1 MTIKTFRGKLDDGA
15 QDTLHLRTNDGK
27 TGYRIV
33 KFHLFPTG
41 VGDITQESV
50 VMIWKEKQTSVPTA
64 TATTNFADN
73 SLLSAAAYVA
83 GSGVGSYQTSPGYH
97 FVVFDNEI
105 FNQNIYVTHTDNS
118 GANGINYY
126 IELEQVKLNDNES
139 TMATLQSIRSR
150 YEAYTPAGPT

>member
-1 MTIKTFRGKLDDGA
+1 MTHIKTFRGLITDGG
-15 QDTLHLRTNDGK
+15 QDTIVLHTNNGS

-50 VMIWKEKQTSVPTA
+50 VMIWKVQQATVPTA
-64 TATTNFADN
+64 TATTDFSDN
-73 SLLSAAAYVA
+73 TLLSAAAYVA

-97 FVVFDNEI
+97 YVVFDNEI
-105 FNQNIYVTHTDNS
+105 FNQDIYVTHTDNS

-126 IELEQVKLNDNES
+126 IELEQINLDLSENTV
-139 TMATLQSIRSR
+139 ATLKDIRNI
-150 YEAYTPAGPT
+150 TGPTAVAL